1 MKSSLFRKSLALA
14 SALLLFFLAS
24 ITLAADVASD
34 VEKILIDIRQDQPVP
49 KLDYLKKAAPINADS
64 AYYQGNYKG
73 IEIAVE
79 AHPNSNKVAS
89 ILLKIT
95 GADQTRAILPAVSRA
110 IGKPHHSSPK
120 NSQYSWTWKKYR
132 TGSLHY
138 DAGERLTIV
147 SLFYQ

>member
-14 SALLLFFLAS
+14 SALLLFLL
-24 ITLAADVASD
+24 TPMVLAADVAGD
-34 VEKILIDIRQDQPVP
+34 VEQILTDIRQDQPVP
-49 KLDYLKKAAPINADS
+49 KLDYLKKVKPMNADS
-64 AYYQGNYKG
+64 AYYTGRYKD

-79 AHPNSNKVAS
+79 AHPNSNKAAS
-89 ILLKIT
+89 ILLKIP
-95 GADQTRAILPAVSRA
+95 GGDQTRAVLPAVSRA
-110 IGKPHHSSPK
+110 VGKPHASDRK
-120 NSQYSWTWKKYR
+120 NSQYSWSWKKYR